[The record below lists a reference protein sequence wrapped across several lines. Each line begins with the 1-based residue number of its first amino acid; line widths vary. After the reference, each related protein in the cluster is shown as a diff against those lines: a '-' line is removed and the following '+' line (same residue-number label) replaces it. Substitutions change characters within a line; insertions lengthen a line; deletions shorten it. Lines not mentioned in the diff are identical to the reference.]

1 MIKGLNQLIQDG
13 VDRGL
18 LQKFTSND
26 SIHSSEIEIDD
37 TRYVNFG
44 SCSYMGLEYHPY
56 LKEAVKETVDR
67 FGTQFST
74 SRTYLSIGLYDELET
89 ELSRMFEKPV
99 IATASTT
106 LGHLATLPVI
116 IEEND
121 VVILDLQVHS
131 SVQMTTQILKANKV
145 AVHLIPHN
153 DMESLEM
160 KIKSV
165 QEKANKIWYLAD
177 GVYSMYGDY
186 APLDK
191 LEQLMDK
198 YKKLHLYIDDAHG
211 MGWTGDNGIGYVRS
225 QMKHHDKMV
234 LATSLNKSFAASGG
248 VIVFPNET
256 MYQRVKNC
264 GTTLIFSGP
273 IQPPMLGA
281 AIASAK
287 FHQTEEFKQ
296 LQDGVK
302 EKIAFTNR
310 RLNELDLPQFE
321 QTNSPL
327 FFIPVGLPKVIMA
340 IIKRMK
346 KKGYYL
352 NSAGF
357 PATPMKKGGLRF
369 MINDNLTME
378 QIDGMLTALQKEYVL
393 GLLSEESSPED
404 VAKRF
409 KLKPF
414 LLNHGYTL
422 NEQESRLNLT
432 DHHHESIKE
441 IDANEWNLLFS
452 RFGSNE
458 HKNLF
463 ELEKVFSDNS
473 EPQNNWDIKYHIVRD
488 SKGKIILA
496 SVYSVSVMMD
506 DLLAK
511 RDVSEKVKEIRKE
524 DKFYLT
530 SKTVLTGTPFTK
542 GKSVYINYTHDDW
555 KEAVKIHVKMLQE
568 LAENEEASKII
579 LRDFCSEQRSRL
591 ESYLLELGLL
601 EVEFPNNCVVHDMT
615 WSDEDELMSRLP
627 QKYRYSLRK
636 EIVRKQDQF
645 RVDFKRPETE
655 EEKRRVYELYK
666 EVHHRSTEISV
677 FELPYELFEK
687 MYNDP
692 SYDFINLYIE
702 DQPGR
707 PVAVMLSQVIENI
720 YNAQL
725 VGLDY
730 NFVREKGTYKQV
742 LFQTVK
748 RAKELGCDKV
758 DLAYTAE
765 MEKKKVGAVP
775 EKIFG
780 FVMALEHDSLAELE
794 LLK

>member
-1 MIKGLNQLIQDG
+1 
-13 VDRGL
+13 
-18 LQKFTSND
+18 
-26 SIHSSEIEIDD
+26 
-37 TRYVNFG
+37 
-44 SCSYMGLEYHPY
+44 
-56 LKEAVKETVDR
+56 
-67 FGTQFST
+67 
-74 SRTYLSIGLYDELET
+74 
-89 ELSRMFEKPV
+89 
-99 IATASTT
+99 
-106 LGHLATLPVI
+106 
-116 IEEND
+116 
-121 VVILDLQVHS
+121 
-131 SVQMTTQILKANKV
+131 
-145 AVHLIPHN
+145 
-153 DMESLEM
+153 
-160 KIKSV
+160 
-165 QEKANKIWYLAD
+165 
-177 GVYSMYGDY
+177 
-186 APLDK
+186 
-191 LEQLMDK
+191 MDK

-211 MGWTGDNGIGYVRS
+211 MGWTGENGIGYVRS
-225 QMKHHDKMV
+225 QIKHHEKMV

-287 FHQTEEFKQ
+287 FHQTEEFKE
-296 LQDGVK
+296 LQIGMK

-321 QTNSPL
+321 ETDSPL
-327 FFIPVGLPKVIMA
+327 FFIPVGLPKVIMT

-369 MINDNLTME
+369 MINDNLTIE
-378 QIDGMLTALQKEYVL
+378 EIDGMLTVLQKEYVL

-409 KLKPF
+409 KLEPF
-414 LLNHGYTL
+414 LVDHEYSL
-422 NEQESRLNLT
+422 NEQELKLNLT
-432 DHHHESIKE
+432 DHHHDSIKD
-441 IDANEWNLLFS
+441 IDANEWNSLFS

-473 EPQNNWDIKYHIVRD
+473 EPQNNWDMKYHIVRD
-488 SKGKIILA
+488 SKGKIVLA
-496 SVYSVSVMMD
+496 SVYSISVMMD

-511 RDVSEKVKEIRKE
+511 RDVSEKIKEIRKE

-555 KEAVKIHVKMLQE
+555 KEAVKMHVKMLQE

-579 LRDFCSEQRSRL
+579 LRDFCSAQRSRL

-645 RVDFKRPETE
+645 RVDFKR
-655 EEKRRVYELYK
+655 
-666 EVHHRSTEISV
+666 
-677 FELPYELFEK
+677 
-687 MYNDP
+687 
-692 SYDFINLYIE
+692 
-702 DQPGR
+702 
-707 PVAVMLSQVIENI
+707 
-720 YNAQL
+720 
-725 VGLDY
+725 
-730 NFVREKGTYKQV
+730 
-742 LFQTVK
+742 
-748 RAKELGCDKV
+748 
-758 DLAYTAE
+758 
-765 MEKKKVGAVP
+765 
-775 EKIFG
+775 
-780 FVMALEHDSLAELE
+780 
-794 LLK
+794 